1 MPLEFCISSLE
12 MYISKLEIHI
22 FSLEMYIFR
31 LEMKNLSGIGELSP
45 AYRRVFP

>member
-1 MPLEFCISSLE
+1 MPLEFCISNLE

-22 FSLEMYIFR
+22 FRLEMYIFR

-45 AYRRVFP
+45 AYRGVFP